1 MARLLGRNFT
11 GLVESKAWKYTVG
24 LKAAYQRENVP
35 CKVRAEQSISC
46 LWQMWCAWSEP
57 LIKYWQPAWGS
68 SVKWR
73 RACRAPS
80 KWHLGEKKGGKNNE
94 RNVYGTGTILLMFT
108 LNFWKFILICI
119 EAGAGGGIKSA
130 FHVVLS
136 SLIFFPRHLTTTQ
149 FRNLSEPSCL
159 LLKQSKCALTLPAKQ
174 QQPPQSC
181 TKFREFCTSG
191 FANVC
196 DVCPD
201 VYLEKVE
208 AYSACLCIVVADFN
222 FGTVQ

>member
-1 MARLLGRNFT
+1 MSLANVVCMIWTINQILTACLGKQCQMEEGLQSPIQMASGGKEGGKEQWKECLWYWNNFT
-11 GLVESKAWKYTVG
+11 YVYSKL
-24 LKAAYQRENVP
+24 LKIYIDLHR
-35 CKVRAEQSISC
+35 S
-46 LWQMWCAWSEP
+46 WCW
-57 LIKYWQPAWGS
+57 
-68 SVKWR
+68 
-73 RACRAPS
+73 
-80 KWHLGEKKGGKNNE
+80 
-94 RNVYGTGTILLMFT
+94 
-108 LNFWKFILICI
+108 
-119 EAGAGGGIKSA
+119 GGIKSA